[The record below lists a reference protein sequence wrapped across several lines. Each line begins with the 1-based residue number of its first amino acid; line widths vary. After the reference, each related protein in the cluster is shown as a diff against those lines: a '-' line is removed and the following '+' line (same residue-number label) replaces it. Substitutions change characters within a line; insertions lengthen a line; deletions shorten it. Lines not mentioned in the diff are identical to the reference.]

1 MKKICKNCQFWKR
14 EITEKWEAIQSQKV
28 YGDCSCDRFFYVES
42 FRSESEV
49 DSLMYSDSEGYK
61 ASFVTGES
69 FGCIHFK
76 KKEITNA

>member
-1 MKKICKNCQFWKR
+1 MKNICKNCQFWER
-14 EITEKWEAIQSQKV
+14 EITEKWEMIQLPKI

-42 FRSESEV
+42 FRSESEA
-49 DSLMYSDSEGYK
+49 DSLMYSDAEGYK

-76 KKEITNA
+76 KKEI